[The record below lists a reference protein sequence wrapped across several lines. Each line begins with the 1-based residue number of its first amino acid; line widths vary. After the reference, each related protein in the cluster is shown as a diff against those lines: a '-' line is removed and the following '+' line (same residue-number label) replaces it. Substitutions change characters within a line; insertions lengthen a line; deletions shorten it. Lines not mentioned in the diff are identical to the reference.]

1 MRQASR
7 VNFVPALLGLMA
19 LSVAVCMG
27 LAALSGYTT
36 TLDDDGLA
44 VRNPQSEA
52 QATRTAQLALDEAAQ
67 RAIQRQ
73 MLQAEAEAAAATTPI
88 LAVRNALLAVGVGTG
103 GLVLAVGAAFAVVAW
118 LNKRAT
124 SIYPNSA
131 GQYPLITRRG
141 FGWVVVHDP
150 NRGLGPAAVYRTPT
164 LLDTLTSAVLAMQE
178 RKRAQAP
185 QLLADFP
192 PTASESTMLQV
203 ASQAQAVGLVAA
215 VTRPA
220 GFLRGPAIEARQARQ
235 LASEI
240 MSSSGAMS
248 GRMPSVRVI
257 DDPEKAAQFRELLEL
272 EGSA

>member
-7 VNFVPALLGLMA
+7 MNFVTALLGLMA
-19 LSVAVCMG
+19 LSAAVCMG

-36 TLDDDGLA
+36 TLDDRGLA

-52 QATRTAQLALDEAAQ
+52 QATRTAQLAMDEAAQ

-73 MLQAEAEAAAATTPI
+73 MLQAEAEAAQATTPI
-88 LAVRNALLAVGVGTG
+88 LAVRNALLAVGVGAG
-103 GLVLAVGAAFAVVAW
+103 GLVLAVGAAFAAVAW

-164 LLDTLTSAVLAMQE
+164 LLDTLASAVWVKD
-178 RKRAQAP
+178 RKLAQAP
-185 QLLADFP
+185 GPSADFP

-203 ASQAQAVGLVAA
+203 ASQAQAIGLMAA

-220 GFLRGPAIEARQARQ
+220 GFLRGPAIEAKQARQ

-240 MSSSGAMS
+240 VSGSGAMS

-257 DDPEKAAQFRELLEL
+257 DDPEQAAQFRELLEL